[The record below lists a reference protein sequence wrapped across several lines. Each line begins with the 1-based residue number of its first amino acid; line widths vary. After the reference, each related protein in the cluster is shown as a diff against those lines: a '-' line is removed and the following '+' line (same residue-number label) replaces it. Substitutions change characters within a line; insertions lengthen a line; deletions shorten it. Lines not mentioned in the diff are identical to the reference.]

1 MAITTN
7 TSSITIAA
15 SNIAAVGSFNITNNR
30 AALEITEL
38 GESTRKFTHGIQDA
52 TASLTL
58 FYDQG
63 STSHTTLEGLVASP
77 VASAF
82 VITLATGQTYSF
94 SAYVTSFAIDA
105 TAGELIQATVQLQ
118 VTGSVTIA

>member
-15 SNIAAVGSFNITNNR
+15 STIAAIGSFNITNNR

-58 FYDQG
+58 FYDQASG
-63 STSHTTLEGLVASP
+63 SHTTLEGLIATP
-77 VASAF
+77 TASAF

-94 SAYVTSFAIDA
+94 AAYVTSFAIDA
-105 TAGELIQATVQLQ
+105 QAGELIQATVQLQ
-118 VTGSVTIA
+118 ITGAVTIV